1 MTTQGGPYLAFAAG
15 CGWGEAAELYCRH
28 EPPHPGA
35 GQAPELHCRHEPPHP
50 SAGRVVSE
58 TRPWLRPLR
67 SLAVLDPRGCPV
79 TETLKC
85 VIKVLKLYFWVHRTL
100 SIFLI
105 NWFQW
110 TVESAWGGRENSFR
124 VGTGRYGPSHLLQPS
139 PLHLKL
145 WDEHKDECTPL
156 CTPTPSPSLKREE

>member
-1 MTTQGGPYLAFAAG
+1 MTTQGGLT
-15 CGWGEAAELYCRH
+15 LLL
-28 EPPHPGA
+28 PPDVDGVRRRNSIVATNPLTRAPAVLFPRPGLSRP
-35 GQAPELHCRHEPPHP
+35 GHDSGP
-50 SAGRVVSE
+50 SA
-58 TRPWLRPLR
+58 
-67 SLAVLDPRGCPV
+67 VLQSDTRGCPV

>member
-1 MTTQGGPYLAFAAG
+1 MPYLAFAAG
-15 CGWGEAAELYCRH
+15 CGWGEAAK
-28 EPPHPGA
+28 
-35 GQAPELHCRHEPPHP
+35 LHCRHEPPHP

-58 TRPWLRPLR
+58 TRLSRPGHD
-67 SLAVLDPRGCPV
+67 SGPSAVLQSDTRGCPV

>member
-58 TRPWLRPLR
+58 TRFVTTRPWLRPLR
-67 SLAVLDPRGCPV
+67 SLAGRPERMPA
-79 TETLKC
+79 
-85 VIKVLKLYFWVHRTL
+85 
-100 SIFLI
+100 
-105 NWFQW
+105 NWNIEMCNQSL
-110 TVESAWGGRENSFR
+110 TCNIS
-124 VGTGRYGPSHLLQPS
+124 
-139 PLHLKL
+139 LHLSLQVTGGSFKIRKHAISSKTPMRPAKKL
-145 WDEHKDECTPL
+145 TFVPWYPIVGWNEFNW
-156 CTPTPSPSLKREE
+156 

>member
-15 CGWGEAAELYCRH
+15 CGWGEAAK
-28 EPPHPGA
+28 
-35 GQAPELHCRHEPPHP
+35 LHCRHEPPHP

-58 TRPWLRPLR
+58 TRRWLRPLR